1 MDDIMSGENVLR
13 ALYLIIFLHAVIYGC
28 VSRDV
33 TEKSAEGRTP
43 RMSLENIHFSEVEK
57 GDLRWEGWAKEAFV
71 QEGGKGIIWKDV
83 RIVFTR
89 AAGRQSEK
97 STWVVEGKTGSW
109 DPEAKMIRSDE
120 NITIKGPAMSAEGK
134 GLVFDLSLQKA
145 LIGKGVSASIEGIW
159 LEQK

>member
-1 MDDIMSGENVLR
+1 MSVKNVFK
-13 ALYLIIFLHAVIYGC
+13 ALYLIFFLQAVIYGC
-28 VSRDV
+28 VSEDV
-33 TEKSAEGRTP
+33 TDKGAEGRTP

-83 RIVFTR
+83 RIVFTQ
-89 AAGRQSEK
+89 APGRQPEE

-120 NITIKGPAMSAEGK
+120 KITIKGPAMAAEGK
-134 GLVFDLSLQKA
+134 DLVFDLSLQKA
-145 LIGKGVSASIEGIW
+145 FIGKGVSASIEGLW